1 MIGRR
6 TFFRMARGLVGLL
19 AALAVACGPQPGAPA
34 QPEAPKPP
42 IRVGASV
49 SLTGRYQVEGRMTQ
63 QGYELAVEML
73 NAKGGV
79 NGHRFELVIYD
90 NQSDAATTTSLY
102 RKLIFEDKVD
112 FLLGPYG
119 TPLTRPVVPLVEQA
133 QMPMVTT
140 EAAGTEIWRGQ
151 NLRWSTQLMTPVERY
166 NVGLIELAKRLAV
179 KAVAYVYANTPSTVQ
194 GAETDRGLLAQAGVN
209 LVLFERYEPD
219 QVDFNVLAS
228 KAKAT
233 NAELFVMNGYF
244 QDAVN
249 LTKAMSAVGYRPRY
263 KYLGFTVVT
272 EDYLKSVG
280 DLAHCVMGSANWLP
294 TLKSK
299 GFIATNE
306 EFVSRFRA
314 KYGTEPDYRAATAFG
329 GVELLAEAIKA
340 SLDRTGKIDKAFV
353 RDYIFRTKTATV
365 FGPYEVVAEGLD
377 AGMQVGAGS
386 YTIQWQKDPRT
397 GSMKLEVLW
406 PDQYATVKEP
416 CTA

>member
-1 MIGRR
+1 MIRGRL
-6 TFFRMARGLVGLL
+6 FAIARGLVLLL
-19 AALAVACGPQPGAPA
+19 AAAAAACGPQPGAPVP
-34 QPEAPKPP
+34 QEAPKPP

-73 NAKGGV
+73 NARGGV
-79 NGHRFELVIYD
+79 NGHRFELIIYD

-133 QMPMVTT
+133 QIPMVTT

-166 NVGLIELAKRLAV
+166 NVGLVELAKRLGV
-179 KAVAYVYANTPSTVQ
+179 KSVAYVYANTPSTVQ
-194 GAETDRGLLAQAGVN
+194 GAETDRGLLTQAGIS

-233 NAELFVMNGYF
+233 NADLFVLNGYF

-249 LTKAMSAVGYRPRY
+249 LTKAMSAVGYQPRY

-272 EDYLKSVG
+272 EDYIKSVA
-280 DLAHCVMGSANWLP
+280 DLAYCVMGSANWLP
-294 TLKSK
+294 TLKTK

-314 KYGTEPDYRAATAFG
+314 KYNSQPDYRAATAFG

-340 SLDRTGKIDKAFV
+340 SLDKAGKIDRNYV
-353 RDYIFRTKTATV
+353 RDYVFKTKAATV
-365 FGPYEVVAEGLD
+365 FGPYEVVPEGPD

-397 GSMKLEVLW
+397 GTMKLEVLW

-416 CTA
+416 CTG